1 MRLSAGGGGPSGN
14 DRGPVNAR
22 ALLALWAA
30 KGAAALVPRLGRGGG
45 TALPG
50 LLAERIAPDAAAAL
64 ARRLAG
70 GVVLITGTNGKTTT
84 ARLLAGMLAAAGRPV
99 AHNRAGS
106 NLTRGIA
113 SALAAASD
121 WRGRPRDARALA
133 LMETDEAALPAA
145 ARALRPRAVAFTN
158 LFRDQLDRY
167 GEVESVAARWREAL
181 AALPP
186 DATLVLNADDPAV
199 AELALDWRGPVHWHS
214 LAGARADAGDPGPAD
229 ARWCRACGAAY
240 RYAGRYAAHL
250 GNWRCEGCG
259 RARPAPDTAAA
270 AIADAPDG
278 LRLETPELG
287 TLALPLRGRYN
298 AGNALAAIALARV
311 LGLPAEAIRAGL
323 AAARPAFGR
332 GETVAFAGRRLR
344 LLLCKNPAGAT
355 EALRQLEE
363 EGAAEVAFLL
373 NDRFADGRDVSWI
386 WDAGF
391 ERLAGSVRRCRAG
404 GDRAADAAL
413 RLRYAGWPAP
423 ASVTRAPAAFLDAVA
438 AAPVPDGGPALDVLV
453 TYTALL
459 DLRAEL
465 ARRGALAGA
474 AVSG

>member
-1 MRLSAGGGGPSGN
+1 M
-14 DRGPVNAR
+14 NAR
-22 ALLALWAA
+22 PLLALWAA
-30 KGAAALVPRLGRGGG
+30 KGAAALVLRLGRGGG

-50 LLAERIAPDAAAAL
+50 LLAERIAPDVAAAL
-64 ARRLAG
+64 ARRLEG
-70 GVVLITGTNGKTTT
+70 GAVLVTGTNGKTTT

-121 WRGRPRDARALA
+121 WRGRPREARALA

-167 GEVESVAARWREAL
+167 GEVEAVAARWREAL
-181 AALPP
+181 ALLPP

-199 AELALDWRGPVHWHS
+199 AELALDWSGPVHWHS
-214 LAGARADAGDPGPAD
+214 LAGARAGAGDPGPAD

-240 RYAGRYAAHL
+240 GYAARYAAHL
-250 GNWRCEGCG
+250 GDWRCAGCG
-259 RARPAPDTAAA
+259 RARPAPDTAAVSV
-270 AIADAPDG
+270 ADAPEG
-278 LRLETPELG
+278 LRLDVPGLG
-287 TLALPLRGRYN
+287 ALGLPLRGRYN
-298 AGNALAAIALARV
+298 AGNAIAAIAIARV
-311 LGLPAEAIRAGL
+311 LGLPADAIRAGL

-363 EGAAEVAFLL
+363 EGAAEIAFLL

-423 ASVTRAPAAFLDAVA
+423 AAVTRSPAAFLDAVA
-438 AAPVPDGGPALDVLV
+438 AAPAPDGDPALDALV

-465 ARRGALAGA
+465 ARRGALTGA

>member
-1 MRLSAGGGGPSGN
+1 M
-14 DRGPVNAR
+14 NAR
-22 ALLALWAA
+22 LPLAL
-30 KGAAALVPRLGRGGG
+30 AAARAASALGPRLGRGGG

-50 LLAERIAPDAAAAL
+50 LLAERIAPDAASAL
-64 ARRLAG
+64 ARPLAG
-70 GVVLITGTNGKTTT
+70 GAVLVTGTNGKTTT
-84 ARLLAGMLAAAGRPV
+84 ARLLADMLAAAGRPV
-99 AHNRAGS
+99 VHNREGS
-106 NLTRGIA
+106 NLTRGIV
-113 SALAAASD
+113 SALAAAAD

-145 ARALRPRAVAFTN
+145 VRALRPRAVAFTN

-181 AALPP
+181 ALLPP
-186 DATLVLNADDPAV
+186 DATLALNADDPAV
-199 AELALDWRGPVHWHS
+199 AELALDWSGPVHWHS
-214 LAGARADAGDPGPAD
+214 LAGARAATGDPGPAD

-240 RYAGRYAAHL
+240 RYAARYAAHL
-250 GNWRCEGCG
+250 GDWRCGGCG
-259 RARPAPDTAAA
+259 RARPAPDTAARA
-270 AIADAPDG
+270 VERAPDG
-278 LRLETPELG
+278 LRLDVPGLG
-287 TLALPLRGRYN
+287 EARLPLRGLYN

-311 LGLPAEAIRAGL
+311 LGLPAEAMRAGL

-332 GETVAFAGRRLR
+332 GETVEIAGRRLR

-355 EALRQLEE
+355 EALRLLEE

-391 ERLAGSVRRCRAG
+391 ERLAANVRRCRAG

-423 ASVTRAPAAFLDAVA
+423 ASVTRSPAAFLDAVA
-438 AAPVPDGGPALDVLV
+438 AAPADGDAPLATLV

-465 ARRGALAGA
+465 ARRGAVAGV